1 MKSFFQFLNEAA
13 QSQASMQAKKLNL
26 KSDGH
31 GGWLDT
37 RGNFVATTEKGKLVF
52 VDKRGKKKQEEPG
65 AAKPA
70 AAKPQ
75 ATEPAKAQTA
85 PEEKPKAQ
93 VAPEAPEATG
103 EMSDTLTVAFG
114 RFNPPTV
121 GHEKLLKAARKASV
135 GGDLKIYPS
144 RTQDPK
150 KNPLDPDMKIS
161 YMKKMFPEFEENIIN
176 DDEMKSIFNV
186 LIAASE
192 AGYANVNIVV
202 GSDRQAEFENLAQ
215 KYNGELYDFDLIRV
229 ISAGVRD
236 ADAEGVEGMSASKMR
251 KAVIEDD
258 FESFRRGTPKTLDDG
273 DTQALFD
280 AVRQGMGAKKKK
292 KVAELWQIAP
302 KYDAETLRENYIRGK
317 IFRIGDI
324 VENLNTGL
332 VGEIIRRGTNY
343 LICVTEDEYMFKSW
357 IRDVMEAEAEVPS
370 TNLKKLV
377 KKAVNRRDHNIDGF
391 VDKEDPKVGPYGAFI
406 PQKRNLPKNFKEAY
420 QEKRVERKM
429 RVAGKPN
436 TLVGTGGFFKYA
448 VDMTPGFEK
457 GDKKNLQYGAKPY
470 SGYKQSNIKEFINKY
485 KVKK

>member
-1 MKSFFQFLNEAA
+1 MKNFFQFLTEAKE
-13 QSQASMQAKKLNL
+13 SQASMQARKLNL

-37 RGNFVATTEKGKLVF
+37 RGEFVAKTEKGKLVF
-52 VDKRGKKKQEEPG
+52 YDKGRVEGGKDRPKGTVGKSPAATP
-65 AAKPA
+65 AAKS
-70 AAKPQ
+70 K
-75 ATEPAKAQTA
+75 AT
-85 PEEKPKAQ
+85 PEPKAP
-93 VAPEAPEATG
+93 VKAT
-103 EMSDTLTVAFG
+103 SPIADVSTDNDTITVAFG

-121 GHEKLLKAARKASV
+121 GHEKLLKAARKAAT

-161 YMKKMFPEFEENIIN
+161 FMKKMFPDFEENIIN

-186 LIAASE
+186 LIAATE
-192 AGYANVNIVV
+192 AGYRNVNIVV

-215 KYNGELYDFDLIRV
+215 KYNGDLYEFDLIRV

-236 ADAEGVEGMSASKMR
+236 ADAEGVSGMSASKMR
-251 KAVIEDD
+251 KAVMDDD
-258 FESFRRGTPKTLDDG
+258 FDSFRKGTPKSLDDG
-273 DTQALFD
+273 DARALFD

-302 KYDAETLRENYIRGK
+302 KYDQETLRENYVTGK

-332 VGEIIRRGTNY
+332 VGKVMRRGTNY
-343 LICVTEDEYMFKSW
+343 LICVTEEEYMFKSW
-357 IRDVMEAEAEVPS
+357 IRDVMEYTEV
-370 TNLKKLV
+370 KM
-377 KKAVNRRDHNIDGF
+377 
-391 VDKEDPKVGPYGAFI
+391 
-406 PQKRNLPKNFKEAY
+406 
-420 QEKRVERKM
+420 EKKM
-429 RVAGKPN
+429 RVPGKPN
-436 TLVGTGGFFKYA
+436 TLAGTGGYFKYA

-457 GDKKNLQYGAKPY
+457 GDKTNLQYGAKPY
-470 SGYKQSNIKEFINKY
+470 SGYNQSNIKEFINKY